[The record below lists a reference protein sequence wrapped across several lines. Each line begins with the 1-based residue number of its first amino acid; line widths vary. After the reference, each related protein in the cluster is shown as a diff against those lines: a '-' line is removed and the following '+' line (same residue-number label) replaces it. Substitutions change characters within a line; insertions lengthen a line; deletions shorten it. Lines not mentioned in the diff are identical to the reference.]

1 MPFRKYHL
9 RWEFSFY
16 SGKKDGSLL
25 RKSSLRERSGSTFL
39 QAILARVHS
48 RHLPVFFTGNSL
60 HARTFLFLNYLF
72 YIGVEPINNVVI
84 VLGGQQRDSAIHIHV
99 SILPKAPFP
108 PRLPHNIE
116 QSSLCYTVGHCW
128 LSILNTAMNTCRSQ
142 TPKPPFP
149 STLPSHPGQP

>member
-99 SILPKAPFP
+99 SILPRTPLS
-108 PRLPHNIE
+108 PRLPYDIE
-116 QSSLCYTVGHCW
+116 QSSLCSTLGPCW
-128 LSILNTAMNTCRSQ
+128 LKLVFCPMIMEEER
-142 TPKPPFP
+142 K
-149 STLPSHPGQP
+149 

>member
-9 RWEFSFY
+9 RREFSFY

-72 YIGVEPINNVVI
+72 YIGVEPINNAVI
-84 VLGGQQRDSAIHIHV
+84 VLGGQQRDSAIHTHI
-99 SILPKAPFP
+99 SILPRLLLAINMLLCQKSLFCKGQRADIGAKSETRRAVQTQEARSRPWPEP
-108 PRLPHNIE
+108 P
-116 QSSLCYTVGHCW
+116 
-128 LSILNTAMNTCRSQ
+128 
-142 TPKPPFP
+142 
-149 STLPSHPGQP
+149 